1 MTTTRDRT
9 TKLAPRPITAH
20 PFPVHEASKGS
31 MLGQLLGTTDHKM
44 IGRRYLVTAMA
55 FFHDRRR
62 DASMLPFLYKHHRY
76 GELVTADDPRGHY
89 NCLEWVTSS
98 PPPRHNFTFIARI
111 RSERPAFEYHYPRLR
126 ERLESEAHAGRARP
140 RTGVLAGITHRATA
154 RRDSEPVHAA
164 PEESRSDSDTDTVN
178 GSYE

>member
-1 MTTTRDRT
+1 
-9 TKLAPRPITAH
+9 
-20 PFPVHEASKGS
+20 

-44 IGRRYLVTAMA
+44 IGRLYLVTAMA

-62 DASMLPFLYKHHRY
+62 DASMLPFLYNLYKHHRY

-98 PPPRHNFTFIARI
+98 PPPRHNFTFIPRI

-126 ERLESEAHAGRARP
+126 ERLEAEAHAGRAR
-140 RTGVLAGITHRATA
+140 ATHRGFG
-154 RRDSEPVHAA
+154 RHYA
-164 PEESRSDSDTDTVN
+164 PGHCPQR
-178 GSYE
+178 